1 MLVHHVEEAKHV
13 CKQDML
19 LESSSMTSA
28 HVCTQCDCWRPLRL
42 PAILVADARLG
53 GISTSLSAYETL
65 LARGYDVPFVVLAAG
80 SHSQSNSQAIQANVG
95 TDTEVMVLPQTLPA
109 LPTSRSA
116 ASVHFMGWSGTLPH
130 CLCLLLSLLLTV
142 WLFNCCM
149 RCILSQSTCC
159 SRLKLVFLHFLH

>member
-13 CKQDML
+13 YKQSML

-28 HVCTQCDCWRPLRL
+28 HICTQCDCWRPLRL

-95 TDTEVMVLPQTLPA
+95 SDTEVMVLPQTLPA

-116 ASVHFMGWSGTLPH
+116 ASVLFMVWSGTLTH
-130 CLCLLLSLLLTV
+130 WLCLLLFLLLTV
-142 WLFNCCM
+142 WHLQVVYEVCPITINM
-149 RCILSQSTCC
+149 L
-159 SRLKLVFLHFLH
+159 